1 MSRPSMSSPLRSAK
15 TVSLTAG
22 NFLTLSPARSLF
34 VPFGKQSA
42 PFLVS
47 DGLGEE
53 EGMLGKPPLV
63 ARTASFLTLL
73 GEDKTRIFANKT
85 FAPYHALIVFVDRSF
100 ECICFE

>member
-1 MSRPSMSSPLRSAK
+1 MFMSSPLRSAK

-22 NFLTLSPARSLF
+22 NFLARSLF